1 MSGSS
6 MLSRGGLEGHVGRIG
21 RRSLVVRSWV
31 GWRLC
36 SRSVVL
42 RRGRDVIRL
51 LVVVMLSRAWWWF
64 CLRVGESSWARS
76 LDDLAMLAVNW
87 LVGVR
92 CPYLVNYLCAS

>member
-1 MSGSS
+1 
-6 MLSRGGLEGHVGRIG
+6 
-21 RRSLVVRSWV
+21 
-31 GWRLC
+31 
-36 SRSVVL
+36 
-42 RRGRDVIRL
+42 VIRL